1 MRKLFVNN
9 VILLTLVASVL
20 LVSSCEK
27 KEEIHEADLI
37 GTWDIGQA
45 SVDIKVGPISLFDFL
60 ISTLQF
66 GQEAAQEL
74 VDQYTSEFIEIGGGT
89 IAFNEDVLPP
99 CSKPLIR
106 SFITRSWVSIAR
118 ALALSV
124 SSSFSRSIL
133 LLVRDIL
140 VALVGRKL
148 WDKGSAGLIVPALPM
163 PLPRPPLLICC
174 PCFIIVIFFSHDNS
188 LCIPMQYLLLLL
200 VTFFRRD
207 AKHRPSDKP

>member
-27 KEEIHEADLI
+27 KEEIFEADLI

-74 VDQYTSEFIEIGGGT
+74 VDQYTSEYIEIGGGT
-89 IAFNEDVLPP
+89 ITFNEDYSYMMLQYELEE
-99 CSKPLIR
+99 SGTWELEE
-106 SFITRSWVSIAR
+106 
-118 ALALSV
+118 
-124 SSSFSRSIL
+124 
-133 LLVRDIL
+133 DIL
-140 VALVGRKL
+140 YMTITGETQDDNPLNVESLNSSAALVAWEEEQEISLGE
-148 WDKGSAGLIVPALPM
+148 DMNDFTAT
-163 PLPRPPLLICC
+163 
-174 PCFIIVIFFSHDNS
+174 IIIELNLSK
-188 LCIPMQYLLLLL
+188 Q
-200 VTFFRRD
+200 
-207 AKHRPSDKP
+207 

>member
-1 MRKLFVNN
+1 VRKLFVNN

-89 IAFNEDVLPP
+89 VTFNEDYSYLMHQSELEESGTWKLEEYMLYMTLTGETLDDDP
-99 CSKPLIR
+99 
-106 SFITRSWVSIAR
+106 
-118 ALALSV
+118 LSV
-124 SSSFSRSIL
+124 ESLNSSAA
-133 LLVRDIL
+133 L
-140 VALVGRKL
+140 VAWEEEKEISLGE
-148 WDKGSAGLIVPALPM
+148 DMTDFTAT
-163 PLPRPPLLICC
+163 
-174 PCFIIVIFFSHDNS
+174 IIIELNLSK
-188 LCIPMQYLLLLL
+188 Q
-200 VTFFRRD
+200 
-207 AKHRPSDKP
+207 